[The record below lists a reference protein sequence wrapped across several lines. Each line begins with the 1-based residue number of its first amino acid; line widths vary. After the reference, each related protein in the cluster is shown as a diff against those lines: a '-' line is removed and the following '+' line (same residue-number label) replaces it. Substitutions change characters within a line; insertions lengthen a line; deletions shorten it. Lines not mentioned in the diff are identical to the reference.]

1 MDTSIAFLLIAAV
14 LFVVI
19 VPAALRRSAEKDE
32 ESSPERVRTVD
43 VERTPRCAV
52 DDSRPRLLRDE
63 SHPARVELPAPAV
76 SIEPA
81 APRLSL
87 RAPRPALEVLD
98 GDGEAPAQDDT
109 AQHAE
114 PQELPLAVGSAPL
127 LDLSD
132 DHRPAAHTAGSAT
145 VIAFSPLDARADA
158 RSGPSASDPMDA
170 TMTSS
175 HRTAPH
181 RVAAAAHRMPRD
193 LPADV
198 RARLAAPATPRTSG
212 SGPARGRPSG
222 PGRAQAR
229 TAAPGR
235 AQAPARSTA
244 LTAETRGR
252 IRRLRA
258 VLPFCG
264 LTVLGM
270 ALATLICLGFVVFGS
285 LPWGVPVVTAA
296 LGLAG
301 LALVRGLNKEIR
313 ALRTGTAAEA
323 PATPARTR
331 TSATVHAA
339 ATRSTASQPVARRE
353 RLTADQLEDEP
364 ITADLPIVRE
374 TTVPP
379 SSQSMAQQ
387 LRDAY
392 AARDEAAASATSID
406 ATASTEAAAEAAPT
420 TADTTAPI
428 EDRET
433 ADDAVMSRPAQD
445 ADDSR
450 PAEDA
455 TQDSSVAESAGPR
468 TRSVF
473 AGSAQTSGPT
483 VAETLARRRS
493 PGEWTPAVLP
503 TPRYVDAE
511 PATPA
516 EPAPVVADASSY
528 ALTPADKES
537 LAEQFA
543 EELGYR
549 PALTDAAA
557 ADTRTEDGPLGH
569 GRTAI
574 RGRGAPTA
582 DGTRPHSTRDS
593 AAPAQLGDILA
604 RRRA

>member
-76 SIEPA
+76 SVAPT

-87 RAPRPALEVLD
+87 RAPRPALEILD
-98 GDGEAPAQDDT
+98 GDGQDPAQDVTVPLAD
-109 AQHAE
+109 
-114 PQELPLAVGSAPL
+114 PQALPLAVGSAPL

-212 SGPARGRPSG
+212 SGPAHGRPSG

-455 TQDSSVAESAGPR
+455 TQDSSVTESAGPR

-483 VAETLARRRS
+483 VAETLA
-493 PGEWTPAVLP
+493 
-503 TPRYVDAE
+503 
-511 PATPA
+511 
-516 EPAPVVADASSY
+516 
-528 ALTPADKES
+528 
-537 LAEQFA
+537 
-543 EELGYR
+543 
-549 PALTDAAA
+549 
-557 ADTRTEDGPLGH
+557 
-569 GRTAI
+569 
-574 RGRGAPTA
+574 
-582 DGTRPHSTRDS
+582 
-593 AAPAQLGDILA
+593 
-604 RRRA
+604 

>member
-76 SIEPA
+76 SVAPT

-87 RAPRPALEVLD
+87 RAPRPALEILD
-98 GDGEAPAQDDT
+98 GDGQDPAQDVTVPLAD
-109 AQHAE
+109 
-114 PQELPLAVGSAPL
+114 PQALPLAVGSAPL

-212 SGPARGRPSG
+212 SGPAHGRPSG

>member
-1 MDTSIAFLLIAAV
+1 
-14 LFVVI
+14 
-19 VPAALRRSAEKDE
+19 
-32 ESSPERVRTVD
+32 
-43 VERTPRCAV
+43 
-52 DDSRPRLLRDE
+52 
-63 SHPARVELPAPAV
+63 
-76 SIEPA
+76 
-81 APRLSL
+81 
-87 RAPRPALEVLD
+87 
-98 GDGEAPAQDDT
+98 
-109 AQHAE
+109 
-114 PQELPLAVGSAPL
+114 
-127 LDLSD
+127 
-132 DHRPAAHTAGSAT
+132 
-145 VIAFSPLDARADA
+145 
-158 RSGPSASDPMDA
+158 MDA

-212 SGPARGRPSG
+212 SGPAQGRPSG

-229 TAAPGR
+229 TSAPGR

-285 LPWGVPVVTAA
+285 LPWGVPVVTSA

-323 PATPARTR
+323 PTTPARTR

-353 RLTADQLEDEP
+353 RLTADQFEDEP

-374 TTVPP
+374 TNVPS

-392 AARDEAAASATSID
+392 AARDEAAASAISVD

-420 TADTTAPI
+420 TADTTAPM
-428 EDRET
+428 EDRVTAGRTTEGRET
-433 ADDAVMSRPAQD
+433 TDDAVMSRPAPD
-445 ADDSR
+445 AADSR
-450 PAEDA
+450 LAEDA
-455 TQDSSVAESAGPR
+455 TQDSSVTQDGSVAESTGPR

-557 ADTRTEDGPLGH
+557 GEARTEDGPLGH

>member
-76 SIEPA
+76 SVAPT

-87 RAPRPALEVLD
+87 RAPRPALEILD
-98 GDGEAPAQDDT
+98 GDGQDPAQDVT
-109 AQHAE
+109 VPLAE
-114 PQELPLAVGSAPL
+114 PQALPLAVGSAPL

-212 SGPARGRPSG
+212 SGPAHGRPSG

-503 TPRYVDAE
+503 APRYVDAE

>member
-76 SIEPA
+76 SVAPT

-87 RAPRPALEVLD
+87 RAPRPALEILD
-98 GDGEAPAQDDT
+98 GDGQDPAQDVTVPLAD
-109 AQHAE
+109 
-114 PQELPLAVGSAPL
+114 PQALPLAVGSAPL

-212 SGPARGRPSG
+212 SGPAHGRPSG

-323 PATPARTR
+323 PATPARTS